1 MSQPS
6 PSSLA
11 ERRIE
16 LGKLLGEERAHER
29 LVDHDVGIP
38 LGHRSNLPCQRAAA
52 LCEAPPVHWQLV
64 ALAVVLLVFAAISQ
78 RIEGTW
84 ITAPMFFMAAGL
96 VVGVEALDL
105 VDPASTG
112 LEVKTLAEATLT
124 VVLFS
129 DASRIDLQALRSALG
144 VPARLLGIGLP
155 LTIIAGFVA
164 AIVLFGDLAWPE
176 ALVLAIILAPT
187 DAALGQVVVTSR
199 RLPVRVRQS
208 LNVESGLNDGI
219 CVPLFLIA
227 LAVALAEEG
236 AIGNGHAAQLVA
248 EKIGYGVLG
257 GVVAGAAAAA
267 IVVYAGGRRF
277 VDETWLQVVPLAGA
291 LLAFALAEAIGG
303 SGFIA
308 AFVGGA
314 IFGGLRRHR
323 GGDVSQLTEQ
333 AGAVLA
339 AVTFVVFGAVL
350 LGPALHDLTWQIAL
364 YAVLSLTVV
373 RMLPVALAMLGTGA
387 RRPTVAFLGWF
398 GPRGAAS
405 IVFALLVLEEG
416 GLRNEELIL
425 TTAFVTVGLSVLA
438 HGATAAPLAAR
449 YGSWLESR
457 SPQELSELESGE
469 RGRDP
474 LAAPTRHRSLMRLV
488 SKEEARR
495 IAVRAQ
501 LLDGSATTVLDTVR
515 RLGFLQIDPIST
527 VAPPQQLVLWSRLG
541 PYDVD
546 RARPPALGRAQALRV
561 ERVHLADRVAAA
573 RAGSDAAAAAQPAL
587 RARAVE
593 RRVPRATTRAS
604 SATCCA
610 SSTATGRCRRASS
623 STNPLRGPT
632 SRTAGGE
639 AAR

>member
-1 MSQPS
+1 M
-6 PSSLA
+6 
-11 ERRIE
+11 
-16 LGKLLGEERAHER
+16 
-29 LVDHDVGIP
+29 
-38 LGHRSNLPCQRAAA
+38 
-52 LCEAPPVHWQLV
+52 HWQLV

-84 ITAPMFFMAAGL
+84 ITAPMFFTAAGL

-105 VDPASTG
+105 VDPATTG

-129 DASRIDLQALRSALG
+129 DASRIDLRALRSSLG
-144 VPARLLGIGLP
+144 IPARLLGIGLP
-155 LTIIAGFVA
+155 LTIIAGFVV
-164 AIVLFGDLAWPE
+164 AIALLGDLEWPE

-236 AIGNGHAAQLVA
+236 AIGNGHALQLVA
-248 EKIGYGVLG
+248 EKIGYGVLA

-277 VDETWLQVVPLAGA
+277 VDATWLQVVPLAGA
-291 LLAFALAEAIGG
+291 LLAFAFAEAIEG

-314 IFGGLRRHR
+314 IFGGIRRHR
-323 GGDVSQLTEQ
+323 GGDVSQLMEQ

-364 YAVLSLTVV
+364 YAVLSLTLV
-373 RMLPVALAMLGTGA
+373 RMLRVALAMLGTGA

-438 HGATAAPLAAR
+438 HGATAAALAAR

-457 SPQELSELESGE
+457 SPEELSALESGAE
-469 RGRDP
+469 AEVRWRLQRD
-474 LAAPTRHRSLMRLV
+474 T
-488 SKEEARR
+488 
-495 IAVRAQ
+495 
-501 LLDGSATTVLDTVR
+501 G
-515 RLGFLQIDPIST
+515 
-527 VAPPQQLVLWSRLG
+527 
-541 PYDVD
+541 
-546 RARPPALGRAQALRV
+546 
-561 ERVHLADRVAAA
+561 
-573 RAGSDAAAAAQPAL
+573 
-587 RARAVE
+587 
-593 RRVPRATTRAS
+593 AS
-604 SATCCA
+604 
-610 SSTATGRCRRASS
+610 
-623 STNPLRGPT
+623 
-632 SRTAGGE
+632 
-639 AAR
+639 

>member
-1 MSQPS
+1 MEHAEEASELGAEILASMVVEAGVGDLAPGKERRAEERPVEALARSTDEPRLRNRNGEERRESRQHRELALDAGDRDLAPRKAKH
-6 PSSLA
+6 PPVLDDPGRIVPALA
-11 ERRIE
+11 EQFRGGRIE
-16 LGKLLGEERAHER
+16 LGKLLAEEHPHER
-29 LVDHDVGIP
+29 LVDDDLRIP
-38 LGHRSNLPCQRAAA
+38 LGHRSNLPGQRPGA

-64 ALAVVLLVFAAISQ
+64 ALSVVLLVFAAISR

-129 DASRIDLQALRSALG
+129 DASRIDLRALRSSLG
-144 VPARLLGIGLP
+144 IPARLLGIGLP

-164 AIVLFGDLAWPE
+164 AIVLLGDLAWPE
-176 ALVLAIILAPT
+176 ALVVAIILAPT

-248 EKIGYGVLG
+248 EKIGYGVVG

-303 SGFIA
+303 SGFIG

-364 YAVLSLTVV
+364 YAVLSLTLV
-373 RMLPVALAMLGTGA
+373 RMLPVAVAMLGTRA

-457 SPQELSELESGE
+457 SPQEVSALESGGE
-469 RGRDP
+469 AEVRWRLQHDV
-474 LAAPTRHRSLMRLV
+474 AAP
-488 SKEEARR
+488 
-495 IAVRAQ
+495 
-501 LLDGSATTVLDTVR
+501 
-515 RLGFLQIDPIST
+515 
-527 VAPPQQLVLWSRLG
+527 
-541 PYDVD
+541 
-546 RARPPALGRAQALRV
+546 
-561 ERVHLADRVAAA
+561 
-573 RAGSDAAAAAQPAL
+573 
-587 RARAVE
+587 
-593 RRVPRATTRAS
+593 
-604 SATCCA
+604 
-610 SSTATGRCRRASS
+610 
-623 STNPLRGPT
+623 
-632 SRTAGGE
+632 
-639 AAR
+639 